1 MADDDGRVHRAVQ
14 GGRLI
19 EVQREVEKHLGV
31 ELGAT
36 GVWPL
41 VEGHVYSADMVERP
55 KPAPDLFLHAAR
67 S

>member
-1 MADDDGRVHRAVQ
+1 MTTAESIARFKGSLNRGPTRGREAPW
-14 GGRLI
+14 
-19 EVQREVEKHLGV
+19 V

-36 GVWPL
+36 GVWPR
-41 VEGHVYSADMVERP
+41 VEGQVYSADMVERP

>member
-1 MADDDGRVHRAVQ
+1 MADDDGRAHRAVQ

-19 EVQREVEKHLGV
+19 EIQREVEKHLEV

-41 VEGHVYSADMVERP
+41 VEGMSIR
-55 KPAPDLFLHAAR
+55 R
-67 S
+67 IW